1 MRILVTF
8 ACLVLMPIAAAQA
21 GVQFTGGNGL
31 SEDTA
36 IKIVGAAN
44 EMEGIDAENAWMR
57 QHTTGCSKASQA
69 LINGKKSLYDLIE
82 LKCGT
87 ETRTIYFDINDF
99 FGKM

>member
-8 ACLVLMPIAAAQA
+8 AFLVLMPIAAAQA

-44 EMEGIDAENAWMR
+44 EMEGVGAENRWLA
-57 QHTTGCSKASQA
+57 QHSPGCSKASQA
-69 LINGKKSLYDLIE
+69 LINGKTSLYDLIE

>member
-1 MRILVTF
+1 MKIISTF
-8 ACLVLMPIAAAQA
+8 ACLVLMPIAAAHA

-57 QHTTGCSKASQA
+57 QHTTGCSQSSQA
-69 LINGKKSLYDLIE
+69 LINGSHGQYDLIE
-82 LKCGT
+82 LKCGA
-87 ETRTIYFDINDF
+87 ETRTLYFDITDF